1 MRPELFLLREAEA
14 VSAAVE
20 AGAVLLCEAGAVL
33 LCEAGAVSTA
43 RGRSCSTA
51 VEAGAV
57 FSDA

>member
-14 VSAAVE
+14 VSAAV
-20 AGAVLLCEAGAVL
+20 EAGAVL